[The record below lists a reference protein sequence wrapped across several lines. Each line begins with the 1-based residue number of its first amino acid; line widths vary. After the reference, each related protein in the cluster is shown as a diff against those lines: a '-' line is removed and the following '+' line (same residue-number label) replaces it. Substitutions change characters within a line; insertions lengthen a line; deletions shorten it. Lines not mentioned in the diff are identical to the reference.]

1 MKIIPA
7 IDLMNGEVVRLFQ
20 GDPKQK
26 TVYSDNPV
34 QIAKKWEDAGADML
48 HLVDLDATLGLG
60 ENYDTVKKIC
70 ENVSIPVQVAGGLRD
85 IKKISAVLNFAQRAV
100 IGTIAMQLK
109 ESDQEQILSN
119 LVSQF
124 GWERLV
130 VSLDHI
136 DGEIVTHGWQRNTGI
151 KLLEATKEFLRYG
164 FSEFLNTNVSKDGT
178 LQGPDIESLKNIC
191 EISGVNV
198 IASGGISKIED
209 VQKVKE
215 YNPYGVI
222 LGKALYEDLIS
233 IEEAKTI
240 WL

>member
-1 MKIIPA
+1 MKIISS

-85 IKKISAVLNFAQRAV
+85 IKKISAVLNFAQRVV

-124 GWERLV
+124 GRERLV
-130 VSLDHI
+130 VSIDHV

-178 LQGPDIESLKNIC
+178 LQGPDIASLKNIC
-191 EISGVNV
+191 EISGGNV

-233 IEEAKTI
+233 IEEAKT
-240 WL
+240 L

>member
-7 IDLMNGEVVRLFQ
+7 IDLINGEVVRLIQ

-85 IKKISAVLNFAQRAV
+85 IKKISAVLNFAQRVV
-100 IGTIAMQLK
+100 IGTLVMQLK
-109 ESDQEQILSN
+109 QSEQESIL
-119 LVSQF
+119 LEMVSQF
-124 GWERLV
+124 GKDKLV
-130 VSLDHI
+130 VSIDHV
-136 DGEIVTHGWQRNTGI
+136 DGEIVTHGWQKNTGL
-151 KLLEATKEFLRYG
+151 KLQDVTNEFVKDG
-164 FSEFLNTNVSKDGT
+164 FSEFLTTNVSKDGT
-178 LQGPDIESLKNIC
+178 LQGPDIISLKEVCQINGTNI
-191 EISGVNV
+191 
-198 IASGGISKIED
+198 IASGGISKLDD
-209 VQKVKE
+209 VQDVKK

-222 LGKALYEDLIS
+222 LGKALYEGLIS
-233 IEEAKTI
+233 IEEAKAI
-240 WL
+240 